1 MKRILSLGL
10 ALMLLIMS
18 AGCTAQNRTAPTSTK
33 KPLVFATFYPM
44 YFLTERIGGDK
55 VQIETL
61 IPPGVEPHDWEPSP
75 KTLAS
80 LSQASLLVANGL
92 DMEPWLAD
100 LSQVA
105 PDTKVLKVSE
115 RLSTLENGDPHVWLD
130 PLMTQKMARKVTE
143 ALVDIDAANKSYY
156 ETNLQKL
163 NQDLAE
169 LDQAYVKGLAQVQS
183 RNLVVSHE
191 AFGYL
196 AARYNLNQ
204 VALRGLDPDAE
215 PTPAKMAELV
225 DYCKDNHIKYIF
237 YEELINPKV
246 SEILAKEV
254 GAKTLSLNP
263 LESLS
268 STQAQQQ
275 QDYLTVMRENLAH
288 LQQGLQ

>member
-1 MKRILSLGL
+1 MRKNFAIVLTM
-10 ALMLLIMS
+10 MLLTLS
-18 AGCTAQNRTAPTSTK
+18 VVGCAKGQPAQGDSE
-33 KPLVFATFYPM
+33 KPMVYATFYPM

-55 VQIETL
+55 IQIATL

-80 LSQASLLVANGL
+80 LTEAKLLIANGL
-92 DMEPWLAD
+92 NMEPWLES

-105 PDTKVLKVSE
+105 PDTKVVKLSE
-115 RLSTLENGDPHVWLD
+115 GLHTLQNGDPHLWLD
-130 PLMTQKMARKVTE
+130 PLLMQKMARKVTD
-143 ALVDIDAANKSYY
+143 ALVEIDIANKEFY
-156 ETNLQKL
+156 ERNLQKL
-163 NQDLAE
+163 NQDLAD
-169 LDQAYVKGLAQVQS
+169 LDQAYLEGLAQVQQP
-183 RNLVVSHE
+183 NLVVSHE

-196 AARYNLNQ
+196 AERYKLNQ

-225 DYCKDNHIKYIF
+225 DYCKTNDIHYIF

-268 STQAQQQ
+268 SQQAQQK
-275 QDYLTVMRENLAH
+275 QDYLSVMKENLAH